1 MLHGGVLQR
10 PNTAPEG
17 PTDTGGAKN
26 AAGSGAAAV
35 MALSCPPSTGQ
46 TQQQQHPSSRQPPQQ
61 PQRPSTGRSTC
72 SGSSNLTAQGI
83 ELARLQARTAWDVSP
98 LQRGEPQSTAG
109 THKLPPRIFI
119 PRPTASAAPY
129 PPIYS
134 PGPGAYS
141 PTVFRRGDHSSLG
154 GQSFGGGSPPRAWAF
169 GSANQRPRH
178 VCLHF
183 RDDSPG
189 PVYLPSKDRL
199 STSPCPVNHKFD
211 HNLTGGR
218 YSLTAGQPGNAPM
231 FNPGPGTYEPATTAA
246 GDSLSPGR
254 SGAMPAYSFSHT
266 RKLLIPAIDGAAL
279 PVLSKEHVREYYGT
293 LSPGPAHYSPET
305 SPTRMAAPAYSI
317 KGRRACWFD
326 PLELSPGPIY
336 KPNELDRRGGHSLGD
351 APYATIGKG
360 PKVSCL

>member
-1 MLHGGVLQR
+1 
-10 PNTAPEG
+10 
-17 PTDTGGAKN
+17 
-26 AAGSGAAAV
+26 
-35 MALSCPPSTGQ
+35 
-46 TQQQQHPSSRQPPQQ
+46 
-61 PQRPSTGRSTC
+61 
-72 SGSSNLTAQGI
+72 
-83 ELARLQARTAWDVSP
+83 
-98 LQRGEPQSTAG
+98 EPQSTAG
-109 THKLPPRIFI
+109 THKLPPPRIFI

-360 PKVSCL
+360 PKFHDPTGALSASAWLSFNHARRANYGIHSPGPVYLPNDPRVPRVPSPSLATGPLDRFTARNETGRLQ